1 MRSTKSYRKPNLDVV
16 ISDSSPASNNYL
28 YLYTK
33 GGHFSLDGVDYV
45 GEYHYAGRTPK
56 TGPVPEPGSRIL
68 RRVYRN
74 PDDYI
79 YDHLHNFD
87 VEVLR
92 YRDPKQIVYKP
103 TEQLYTAGYDT
114 RYFVE
119 KIQDDYSYAIE
130 IDVEQYNNIG
140 TRGGIDPNIYP
151 SAAVRWKLTGT
162 QEGIFDHNRLQVY
175 RASTACPSI
184 DYAIKNYLEHARIT
198 LV

>member
-92 YRDPKQIVYKP
+92 YKDPKQIVYKP

-119 KIQDDYSYAIE
+119 KIQDDHSYAIE